1 MNPMLL
7 IATSLLLGAC
17 ADINP
22 PKVVDVTVVT
32 DGVAGTVIDVSY
44 ISETTIH
51 EDVPA
56 DATLRL
62 TFDEPVQLSSVA
74 SRVRLFDDGEDPFEL
89 ALSQRLDAIDVSAID
104 GFGQGNHILEVDNGI
119 EDASGNPTIQSYDI
133 VFFVP

>member
-1 MNPMLL
+1 MHPKLL
-7 IATSLLLGAC
+7 IASSLLLGAC

-32 DGVAGTVIDVSY
+32 DGVAGTVTDVSY
-44 ISETTIH
+44 ISETTIN
-51 EDVPA
+51 EDVPV

-62 TFDEPVQLSSVA
+62 TFDEPVQLSSVE
-74 SRVRLFDDGEDPFEL
+74 SRVRLFDDSEEPFEL
-89 ALSQRLDAIDVSAID
+89 AFSQRLDAIDVSAID

-119 EDASGNPTIQSYDI
+119 EDASGNPTIQNYDI